1 MKKQTILPS
10 LALIVLMLF
19 SVNINAQ
26 KFPGL
31 DGSPM
36 DVAYFRANR
45 NAPAMIKVFYSRP
58 QLKGRDLS
66 TLAPN
71 GKVWRTGANEATE
84 IHFFQDMNF
93 GGKMIKAGRY
103 SLFTIP
109 GDTEWTVILSK
120 DLDNWGSFSYKEEND
135 ALRVTAAASNADESV
150 EAFAIT
156 FDDSNMYLGWGT
168 KRVTVPVS
176 K

>member
-10 LALIVLMLF
+10 LALVILMLF
-19 SVNINAQ
+19 SININAQ
-26 KFPGL
+26 QFPGL

-36 DVAYFRANR
+36 DLAYFRANR

-66 TLAPN
+66 ALAPN

-84 IHFFQDMNF
+84 IHFFQDMNL
-93 GGKMIKAGRY
+93 GGKMVKAGRY

-109 GDTEWTVILSK
+109 GDNEWTIILSK
-120 DLDNWGSFSYKEEND
+120 DLDVWGSFSYKEAND
-135 ALRVTAAASNADESV
+135 ALRVTAPVSKADEPI

-156 FDDSNMYLGWGT
+156 FDQNNMYLGWET
-168 KRVTVPVS
+168 TVVTVPVS

>member
-10 LALIVLMLF
+10 LALVIIMLF
-19 SVNINAQ
+19 SININAQ
-26 KFPGL
+26 QFPGL

-36 DVAYFRANR
+36 DLAYFRANR

-58 QLKGRDLS
+58 QLKGRDLN
-66 TLAPN
+66 TLAPK

-93 GGKMIKAGRY
+93 GGKMVKAGRY

-109 GDTEWTVILSK
+109 GDNEWTIILNN
-120 DLDNWGSFSYKEEND
+120 DLDVWGAFSYNEAND
-135 ALRVTAAASNADESV
+135 VLRVTAPVSSADESI

-156 FDDSNMYLGWGT
+156 SDANNMYLGWGT
-168 KRVTVPVS
+168 TRVTIPVS

>member
-1 MKKQTILPS
+1 MKKSTILS
-10 LALIVLMLF
+10 FILLAFVMLF
-19 SVNINAQ
+19 SVNSNAQ
-26 KFPGL
+26 KFPPL

-71 GKVWRTGANEATE
+71 DKVWRTGANEATE

-93 GGKMIKAGRY
+93 GGKMVKAGRY

-109 GDTEWTVILSK
+109 GDKEWTIILNN
-120 DLDNWGSFSYKEEND
+120 DLDVWGAFTYKQD
-135 ALRVTAAASNADESV
+135 SDVLRVMAPASKGNESL

-168 KRVTVPVS
+168 TKVTVPVS